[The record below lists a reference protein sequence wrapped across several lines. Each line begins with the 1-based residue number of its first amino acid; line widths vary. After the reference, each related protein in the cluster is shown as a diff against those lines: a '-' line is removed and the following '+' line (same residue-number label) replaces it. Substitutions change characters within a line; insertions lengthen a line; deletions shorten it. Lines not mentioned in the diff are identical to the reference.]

1 MDLVVYSLQFNG
13 LDSIIITKNESN
25 IITKKSQ

>member
-1 MDLVVYSLQFNG
+1 MDLVAYYLQFNG
-13 LDSIIITKNESN
+13 LDIIIITKNESN